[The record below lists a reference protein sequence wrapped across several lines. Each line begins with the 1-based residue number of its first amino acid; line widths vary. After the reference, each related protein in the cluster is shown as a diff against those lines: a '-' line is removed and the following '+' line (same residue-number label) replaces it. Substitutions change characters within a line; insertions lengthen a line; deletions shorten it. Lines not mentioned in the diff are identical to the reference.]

1 MSSITYPL
9 DITGVSPLNLIK
21 DEQHAVTEA
30 NFWDYH
36 FIIPKAAPFFI
47 TNLVVRHYNLL
58 EVRELKEGIDYFTTL
73 QYIGATRSLGKILYG
88 GITLN
93 RTITSGIV
101 SIDYQTLGG
110 PWVAD
115 RDYVLNRLAEI
126 TYNPRITVWET
137 LTNVQ
142 EVFPPMD
149 HEQDLD
155 TLYGTKELIDSIL
168 AIGDVI
174 VSNRDQ
180 LGIIKHL
187 TDKNNPHG
195 VNLEQLGIPR
205 IGNWG
210 MATHE
215 QIDERIDTESLIN
228 PATLHYALGPYR
240 SDLLALRDAV
250 EQYRV
255 NLQNHINNNDAHGLV
270 AVREN
275 HNSLVTRFND
285 TTNAIISSLN
295 IVTQNLNAH
304 INDKD
309 NPHELTKADVQLNLV
324 ENIATAGDDE
334 VANRDRVD
342 KHITLRQLL
351 SLLESWGG
359 FAPTTDYSI
368 STDKNLIYEGESVY
382 CTVIAPN
389 AADGELVFWFIGHI
403 TTNDADFVL
412 TRGEAIISNGQA
424 VFPVDLLI
432 DPDRENDEYFTVKLR
447 VESHTGDVVAST
459 SSIKVVNTVSTAT
472 YQVLPYKPIVEYGSV
487 LPVSIIT
494 TEIPNG
500 TPLYWTIEHL
510 GSASNDFVRNNG
522 VVQIQSNSAG
532 FNIETRPTTITQ
544 LRKQFRILARLGSI
558 NGLVVANSDVIILK
572 ETVNLFTLMNGCC
585 QNDVRIPITT
595 RALYVRDYK
604 ESLPR
609 RTIYVPNHRLEYT
622 MFDAMSTR
630 IPNDPRVNLRAK
642 IFGITSYR
650 EAQPQ
655 RTIKKTF
662 ARYNKPYFS
671 IISDRQIRDVR
682 YRITALNTHLDKQWM
697 IVNRRSI
704 VTPSPVLEYTM
715 FDAMST
721 RIPNDPRVNLRAKV
735 FCITSYREAQ
745 PQRTIK
751 KTFARYIKPYFN
763 IMSERRIR
771 DVRYRIT
778 ALNTHLDKQW
788 MIVNR
793 RSIVT
798 PSPVLEYRLFD
809 SRSNRIPNRP
819 YLNIRPGSHQVLVW
833 RYSSPSRTIIPIV

>member
-9 DITGVSPLNLIK
+9 DITGTSPLNFIE
-21 DEQHAVTEA
+21 DEQHAVTEV
-30 NFWDYH
+30 NYWDYH
-36 FIIPKAAPFFI
+36 FIIPKKAPFFI
-47 TNLVVRHYNLL
+47 TNLVVRHASLL
-58 EVRELKEGIDYFTTL
+58 EVRELKEGIDYFPTI
-73 QYIGATRSLGKILYG
+73 QYIGATRSLGKMLYG

-93 RTITSGIV
+93 RTITSGII

-110 PWVAD
+110 QWIAD
-115 RDYVLNRLAEI
+115 RDYVINRLSEI
-126 TYNPRITVWET
+126 AYNPRITVWET

-149 HEQDLD
+149 HDQNLD

-174 VSNRDQ
+174 VKNRDQ
-180 LGIIKHL
+180 LGIVRHL

-210 MATHE
+210 MATRE
-215 QIDERIDTESLIN
+215 EIDEHTDETSLIN
-228 PATLHYALGPYR
+228 PATLHYALAPYR
-240 SDLLALRDAV
+240 SDLQILNDAL
-250 EQYRV
+250 EQYRII
-255 NLQNHINNNDAHGLV
+255 LQNHTNNNDAHGLNI
-270 AVREN
+270 VREN
-275 HNSLVTRFND
+275 HNTLSQLVGQIGQSSAEEFNRL
-285 TTNAIISSLN
+285 NQII
-295 IVTQNLNAH
+295 ARH
-304 INDKD
+304 ITSGNQDHKI
-309 NPHELTKADVQLNLV
+309 TKADVGLNLV

-334 VANRDRVD
+334 VSNRDRVN
-342 KHITLRQLL
+342 KHVTLRQLI

-368 STDKNLIYEGESVY
+368 SADKNLIYEGESVY

-389 AADGELVFWFIGHI
+389 ATDGEIVFWFIGHI

-459 SSIKVVNTVSTAT
+459 STIKVVNTVSTAT
-472 YQVLPYKPIVEYGSV
+472 YQVLPFKPIVEYGSV

-510 GSASNDFVRNNG
+510 GSASDDFVRNNG
-522 VVQIQSNSAG
+522 VVQIQNNSAG
-532 FNIETRPTTITQ
+532 FNVETRPTTVTQ

-572 ETVNLFTLMNGCC
+572 ETVNLFTLMSGCC
-585 QNDVRIPITT
+585 QNDVRIPITA
-595 RALYVRDYK
+595 RAQYVRDYK

-609 RTIYVPNHRLEYT
+609 RTIYVPNHQLEYT

-630 IPNDPRVNLRAK
+630 IPNDPRVNLRARV
-642 IFGITSYR
+642 FGIVSYR

-671 IISDRQIRDVR
+671 
-682 YRITALNTHLDKQWM
+682 
-697 IVNRRSI
+697 
-704 VTPSPVLEYTM
+704 
-715 FDAMST
+715 
-721 RIPNDPRVNLRAKV
+721 
-735 FCITSYREAQ
+735 
-745 PQRTIK
+745 
-751 KTFARYIKPYFN
+751 

-788 MIVNR
+788 MGSNT

-798 PSPVLEYRLFD
+798 PSPVLEYRLFS

-819 YLNIRPGSHQVLVW
+819 YLNIRPGSHQVLMW
-833 RYSSPSRTIIPIV
+833 RYSSPSRTIVPIV